1 MQLPD
6 PAMVNYWRLA
16 ENRIFYVDYEI
27 DESIMELQR
36 AILAIN
42 IADSGKPIEERKK
55 IVVMI
60 NSPGGLLTETMSVAM
75 SMVTSVTPVVTVNI
89 GAAYSGG
96 ALLLLAGHERYA
108 FKYAKAMIHTG
119 STGGNAGT
127 YEQTEAYQ
135 KMYKKM
141 IDWMSEY
148 ILDRSDIDQRTFNK
162 NKSKDWYMD
171 NTDCI
176 KYGIIHGEITSLD
189 EIVQHVK

>member
-1 MQLPD
+1 MQLPN
-6 PAMVNYWRLA
+6 PGMVNYWRLA

-42 IADSGKPIEERKK
+42 IADADKPFSDRKK

-108 FKYAKAMIHTG
+108 FKYAKTMIHTG
-119 STGGNAGT
+119 YTGGNAGT

-141 IDWMSEY
+141 VDWMGEY
-148 ILDRSDIDQRTFNK
+148 ILDRSTIDQRTFNK

-171 NTDCI
+171 NDDCI
-176 KYGIIHGEITSLD
+176 KYGIIHSEITSLD
-189 EIVQHVK
+189 DIVKYVK

>member
-42 IADSGKPIEERKK
+42 IADSGKPVEERKK

-141 IDWMSEY
+141 IDWMGEY

-171 NTDCI
+171 NDDCI
-176 KYGIIHGEITSLD
+176 KYGIIHSEITSLD
-189 EIVQHVK
+189 DIVKYVK

>member
-42 IADSGKPIEERKK
+42 IADSGKPVEERKK

-141 IDWMSEY
+141 IDWMGEY

-162 NKSKDWYMD
+162 NKSKDWYKD

>member
-1 MQLPD
+1 
-6 PAMVNYWRLA
+6 MVNYWRLA

-36 AILAIN
+36 AILSIN
-42 IADSGKPIEERKK
+42 IADAGKSVSDRKK
-55 IVVMI
+55 IIVMI

-75 SMVTSVTPVVTVNI
+75 SMFTSVTPVITVNV

-108 FKYAKAMIHTG
+108 FKHAKTMLHTG

-141 IDWMSEY
+141 VDWMGEY
-148 ILDRSDIDQRTFNK
+148 ILDRSTIDQRTFNK

-171 NTDCI
+171 NDDCI
-176 KYGIIHGEITSLD
+176 KYGIIHSEITSLD
-189 EIVQHVK
+189 DIVKYVK

>member
-6 PAMVNYWRLA
+6 PTMVNYWRLA

-42 IADSGKPIEERKK
+42 ISDSGKPVEERKK

-141 IDWMSEY
+141 IDWMGEY

-171 NTDCI
+171 NIDCI

-189 EIVQHVK
+189 EIVQHIK

>member
-6 PAMVNYWRLA
+6 PGMVNYWRLA

-42 IADSGKPIEERKK
+42 IADADKPVSDRKK

-108 FKYAKAMIHTG
+108 FKYAKIMLHTG
-119 STGGNAGT
+119 STGENAGT

-141 IDWMSEY
+141 VDWMGEY
-148 ILDRSDIDQRTFNK
+148 ILDRSTIDQRTFNK

-171 NTDCI
+171 NDDCI
-176 KYGIIHGEITSLD
+176 KYGIIHSEITSLD
-189 EIVQHVK
+189 DIVKYVK

>member
-42 IADSGKPIEERKK
+42 IADSGKPVEERKK

-108 FKYAKAMIHTG
+108 FKYAKARFIQVPLVVTQELTNRLKHI
-119 STGGNAGT
+119 
-127 YEQTEAYQ
+127 
-135 KMYKKM
+135 KK
-141 IDWMSEY
+141 
-148 ILDRSDIDQRTFNK
+148 
-162 NKSKDWYMD
+162 
-171 NTDCI
+171 CI
-176 KYGIIHGEITSLD
+176 KR
-189 EIVQHVK
+189 